1 MRSNATGILTEKI
14 DLELGKK
21 EPQNVLKD
29 FWRDYCGITED
40 GYRYTYGAQSGRMIN
55 FFRNRLFKNIS
66 DIRGGESEKDP
77 TASTREA
84 LYVEYDKYAPQ
95 KERDNAVA
103 RELPDGKDTKIRAKR
118 IKYGNHNAMWEVMS
132 GHLYRL
138 TGLSAPDSRMMIC
151 EDYEEDKIPDVY
163 VASPMITGYYDLGN
177 FLIDETVITAFIDDE
192 EKLEI
197 WRLEKAKIDE
207 ITRKSTRGESID
219 GADKIARIKA
229 TGKIYNLLPQYV
241 HNEIEKSFAAGK
253 FIGNWD
259 FANFNLNNIGV
270 KFTFDRERK
279 VASFESV
286 FVDFGNSGRSG
297 FGGEGKKQSEH
308 RANSEAKKLTA
319 ESKDSDPA
327 LVFTEIELNF
337 IQRSRSSLQED
348 ELAEIKKVE
357 NDLEMGN
364 INQTDREK
372 RLDKINEKYFNK
384 AVNKIAKELADNEES
399 KGVNLPDDE
408 VNFRRSIIFKAVHH
422 IRPQEASLE
431 IDASTMGL
439 LTISDLPRNLPF
451 GVLFESALKAK
462 TQAALKI
469 IRETNIDLSDA
480 DQDLS
485 LRSLPQ
491 ISSEASI
498 YRDSEIEMAFRL
510 SLITNQA
517 IDKVV
522 KNWYLYEE
530 FPDVFAPT
538 NASEDDH
545 EYESC
550 DQIAEIF
557 KKRRDVLVAS
567 IPQEV
572 IDGWVARNKPW
583 AIAAQESVNLMILKE
598 TRDCDPDFEEKYPF
612 EPISG
617 DASPQKASSLS
628 LSRKSSNKLFTPSN
642 SQDNVLETSDYESS
656 TSSSLEERMR
666 VIEER
671 NSFEARMGRSAY
683 VGSSAELP
691 AKTILDLT
699 KSLLLSEDTATTAK
713 IDRLSAK
720 LLSAEDVEDRDFIV
734 EKIDTLQT
742 EQGLKKITEVL
753 HFISDNIDKWKRD
766 LGLHL
771 RPDCKLFDLN
781 CCGEAYQTQ
790 NRDDLAIAHD
800 QTLTQKENL
809 TRNKKILAEDL
820 FVCNRLVKNLDLCT
834 SHGPTTI
841 LKDAHISPTQSFTL
855 QIS

>member
-1 MRSNATGILTEKI
+1 MKSNSKVISTEEI
-14 DLELGKK
+14 LELGKK
-21 EPQNVLKD
+21 DRRNVLQD
-29 FWRDYCGITED
+29 FWHKYCGITED

-151 EDYEEDKIPDVY
+151 EDYAEDKIPDVY

-177 FLIDETVITAFIDDE
+177 FLIDETVITAFINDE

-219 GADKIARIKA
+219 GADKLARIKA
-229 TGKIYNLLPQYV
+229 MGKIYNLLPHYV

-297 FGGEGKKQSEH
+297 FGGGGKKQSEN

-327 LVFTEIELNF
+327 LVFTEKELSL
-337 IQRSRSSLQED
+337 IQQSRNSFQEE
-348 ELAEIKKVE
+348 ELAEIKKFE
-357 NDLEMGN
+357 TE
-364 INQTDREK
+364 TDREK

-399 KGVNLPDDE
+399 KGINLSDAE
-408 VNFRRSIIFKAVHH
+408 ANFRRSIIFKAVHH

-431 IDASTMGL
+431 IDANTMGL

-485 LRSLPQ
+485 LHSLPQ

-510 SLITNQA
+510 SLITNQS

-550 DQIAEIF
+550 EQIAEIF
-557 KKRRDVLVAS
+557 KRRRDILVAS

-598 TRDCDPDFEEKYPF
+598 THDCDPDFEEKHPF

-628 LSRKSSNKLFTPSN
+628 LSRKSSNKLFTPSH

-666 VIEER
+666 VIEEK
-671 NSFEARMGRSAY
+671 NSFEARIRRSVY
-683 VGSSAELP
+683 VNSSSELP

-699 KSLLLSEDTATTAK
+699 KSLLLSEDTETRAK

-720 LLSAEDVEDRDFIV
+720 LPSAADAEDRDFIM
-734 EKIDTLQT
+734 ERIETIQT
-742 EQGLKKITEVL
+742 EQDLKKITEVL
-753 HFISDNIDKWKRD
+753 HFISDNIENWKRD
-766 LGLHL
+766 LGLNL

-781 CCGEAYQTQ
+781 FYREAYQTQ
-790 NRDDLAIAHD
+790 NRDDLAIAQD

-809 TRNKKILAEDL
+809 MRSKKILAEDL
-820 FVCNRLVKNLDLCT
+820 FVCNRLVTNLDLCA
-834 SHGPTTI
+834 SRGPTTI
-841 LKDAHISPTQSFTL
+841 LKEAHISSKQSFTHPTV
-855 QIS
+855 

>member
-1 MRSNATGILTEKI
+1 MKSNSKVISTEEI
-14 DLELGKK
+14 LELGKK
-21 EPQNVLKD
+21 DRRNVLQD
-29 FWRDYCGITED
+29 FWHKYCGITED

-192 EKLEI
+192 EKLEV

-207 ITRKSTRGESID
+207 INRKSTRGESID

-229 TGKIYNLLPQYV
+229 MGNIYNLLPHYV

-297 FGGEGKKQSEH
+297 FGGGGKKQSKH

-337 IQRSRSSLQED
+337 IQRSRSSFQEE

-357 NDLEMGN
+357 KDLEMGQ
-364 INQTDREK
+364 INQTDHEK
-372 RLDKINEKYFNK
+372 KLDKINEKYFNK
-384 AVNKIAKELADNEES
+384 AVTKIAKELADNEES
-399 KGVNLPDDE
+399 KGMNLSDDE

-431 IDASTMGL
+431 IDANTMGL

-469 IRETNIDLSDA
+469 IRNATVDLSDA

-491 ISSEASI
+491 ISSDASI

-598 TRDCDPDFEEKYPF
+598 TRDCDPEFEEKYPF

-628 LSRKSSNKLFTPSN
+628 LSRKSSNKLFTPSH
-642 SQDNVLETSDYESS
+642 SQDNVLEASASR
-656 TSSSLEERMR
+656 SLEERMR
-666 VIEER
+666 AIEER
-671 NSFEARMGRSAY
+671 NSFEARIGRSAY

-699 KSLLLSEDTATTAK
+699 KSLLLSEDTATKAK
-713 IDRLSAK
+713 IDLLSAK
-720 LLSAEDVEDRDFIV
+720 LPSAATDTEYREFIV
-734 EKIDTLQT
+734 EKIDTLKT
-742 EQGLKKITEVL
+742 EQDLKKITEVL

-781 CCGEAYQTQ
+781 CCREAYQTQ

-820 FVCNRLVKNLDLCT
+820 FVCNRLVTNLDLCA

-841 LKDAHISPTQSFTL
+841 LKDPHISQRQLPH